1 MAGDEERCGPVCISL
16 SDLLEGES
24 EALETRWDPITLR
37 DTSVEMR
44 QHLHGFFDPSATD
57 F

>member
-1 MAGDEERCGPVCISL
+1 MAGNEEGCCPVHINLFDMS
-16 SDLLEGES
+16 EGEGAAS
-24 EALETRWDPITLR
+24 ETRWDPITLR